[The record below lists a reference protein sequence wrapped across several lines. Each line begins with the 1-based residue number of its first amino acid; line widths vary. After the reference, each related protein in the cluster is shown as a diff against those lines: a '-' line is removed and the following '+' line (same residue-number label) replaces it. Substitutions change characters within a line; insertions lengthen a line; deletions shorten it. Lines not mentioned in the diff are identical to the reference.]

1 MSRSSRKFAAAI
13 TAVAALIATPAL
25 AASDSPSFVEDGVFS
40 VCQDP
45 TFPPMEFMSAEQK
58 PVGVDVD
65 VVSAL
70 AAHWGVEPKV
80 MTMDFSGLLPSLSAT
95 RCDAVI
101 SGTLLTEERQKT
113 FDGVGY
119 LNTFIVIVAKKGAAP
134 FASVEDLAGKTIAA
148 QSGTKYVEELNQMS
162 AALEA
167 KGLSA
172 INVQVYPKQTDAIQQ
187 LQVGRVDGVMT
198 QDTEVAYREFE
209 NPGQFETV
217 WTVPLET
224 PQPYAAYI
232 RPNGDDKAML
242 AKAIAALIA
251 DGTLKGIVETWKL
264 SPSQLA
270 GIGE

>member
-1 MSRSSRKFAAAI
+1 MFAAAV
-13 TAVAALIATPAL
+13 TAVAATVASPAL
-25 AASDSPSFVEDGVFS
+25 AASDVPSFVEDGVFS

-45 TFPPMEFMSAEQK
+45 TFPPMEFMSEDQK

-70 AAHWGVEPKV
+70 AAHWGAEPKI
-80 MTMDFSGLLPSLSAT
+80 MTMEFSGLLPSLAAE

-101 SGTLLTEERQKT
+101 SGTLLTAERQET
-113 FDGVGY
+113 FDGAGY
-119 LNTFIVIVAKKGAAP
+119 LNTYIVIVAKKGAEP
-134 FASVEDLAGKTIAA
+134 FASADDLAGKSIAA

-167 KGLSA
+167 KGLSP
-172 INVQVYPKQTDAIQQ
+172 IKVQVYPKQTDAIQQ

-217 WTVPLET
+217 WTVPLEA

-232 RPNGDDKAML
+232 RRNGDDKAML
-242 AKAIAALIA
+242 AKAISALVA
-251 DGTLKGIVETWKL
+251 DGTLAGIVENWKL
-264 SPSQLA
+264 LPSQLD
-270 GIGE
+270 GIGK